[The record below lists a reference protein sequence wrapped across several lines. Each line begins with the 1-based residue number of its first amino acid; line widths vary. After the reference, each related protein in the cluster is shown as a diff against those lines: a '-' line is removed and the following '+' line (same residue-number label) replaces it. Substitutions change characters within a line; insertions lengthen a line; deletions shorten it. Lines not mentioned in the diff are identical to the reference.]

1 MPYTDKEIDEVRD
14 LWGKFVVYQQIS
26 TDHVPRIFQLLFSE
40 IERKKL
46 NLGDHQR
53 NYYCRCSFLEIYD
66 GQIGDLLD
74 PTRRNLE
81 IKDEAKVGFHVENLT
96 EDYVTCYDDVTQILI
111 KGLSSRKFGAT
122 SMNSESCRSH
132 TVFTCVI
139 QSWSKETSS
148 NDYSSSK
155 TSRISFVDLAGLV
168 KDKQVDAERE
178 FEKKRKDL
186 ERSLSHLG
194 HLVNM
199 LAAGTQPDEAM
210 YKDSS
215 LTHILQQ
222 SLGGNAKLVVISTI
236 SLDIKLLQIQPCY
249 LRI

>member
-1 MPYTDKEIDEVRD
+1 MTV
-14 LWGKFVVYQQIS
+14 
-26 TDHVPRIFQLLFSE
+26 
-40 IERKKL
+40 
-46 NLGDHQR
+46 
-53 NYYCRCSFLEIYD
+53 
-66 GQIGDLLD
+66 
-74 PTRRNLE
+74 
-81 IKDEAKVGFHVENLT
+81 
-96 EDYVTCYDDVTQILI
+96 ILQ
-111 KGLSSRKFGAT
+111 GLSSRKFGAT

-139 QSWSKETSS
+139 ESWSKETSS

-155 TSRISFVDLAGLV
+155 NSLISFVDLAGLV

-186 ERSLSHLG
+186 KSSLSHLG
-194 HLVNM
+194 HLVDM

-236 SLDIKLLQIQPCY
+236 SLDIKY
-249 LRI
+249 SS

>member
-1 MPYTDKEIDEVRD
+1 MHK
-14 LWGKFVVYQQIS
+14 S
-26 TDHVPRIFQLLFSE
+26 
-40 IERKKL
+40 
-46 NLGDHQR
+46 N
-53 NYYCRCSFLEIYD
+53 
-66 GQIGDLLD
+66 LLD
-74 PTRRNLE
+74 PTRQNLK

-96 EDYVTCYDDVTQILI
+96 KDYVTCYDDVTQLLI

-139 QSWSKETSS
+139 ESWSKETSS

-186 ERSLSHLG
+186 ESSLSHLG
-194 HLVNM
+194 YDMMNNM
-199 LAAGTQPDEAM
+199 LYLLFLNGILILTVGTQPDEAM

-215 LTHILQQ
+215 LIHILQQ
-222 SLGGNAKLVVISTI
+222 SLGGNAKLVVISII
-236 SLDIKLLQIQPCY
+236 SLDIKLLQIQPCH